1 MFNELKAEVC
11 RVNQTLADS
20 GLVILTW
27 GNVSGADRQAGVM
40 AIKPSGVDYAT
51 LTPDDIVVLN
61 IADGKVIEG
70 RARPSSDTPTHL
82 HFYRAFPNIGG
93 VVHTHSRHATAWA
106 QAGRELPCYGTTH
119 ADHFGGTV
127 PCVRYLTQAEIDGG
141 YEANTGVVVEE
152 CFRQRGLSPDDV
164 PGVLLH
170 GHAPFTWGKTPRK
183 ALENAIA
190 LEACAQMALEMLLV
204 NPDAQPLPAHILN
217 KHWNRKHGPGA
228 YYGQP
233 GC

>member
-11 RVNQTLADS
+11 RVNKALVDS

-27 GNVSGADRQAGVM
+27 GNVSGVDRKAGVM
-40 AIKPSGVDYAT
+40 AIKPSGVDYAR
-51 LTPDDIVVLN
+51 LTPDDIVVLR
-61 IADGKVIEG
+61 IEDGATVEG
-70 RARPSSDTPTHL
+70 KFHPSSDTATHL
-82 HFYRAFPNIGG
+82 HLYRVFPNIGG
-93 VVHTHSRHATAWA
+93 VVHTHSLHATAWA

-127 PCVRYLTQAEIDGG
+127 PCARMLTKAEIDAG

-152 CFRQRGLSPDDV
+152 CFKQCGVNPDGV

-170 GHAPFTWGKTPRK
+170 GHAPFTWGKTPQK
-183 ALENAIA
+183 ALDNSVA
-190 LEACAQMALEMLLV
+190 LEACAQMAFEMLLL
-204 NPDAQPLPAHILN
+204 NPNAQPLPQHILD

-228 YYGQP
+228 YYGQ
-233 GC
+233 G

>member
-11 RVNQTLADS
+11 RVNKALVDS

-27 GNVSGADRQAGVM
+27 GNVSGADRKAGIM
-40 AIKPSGVDYAT
+40 AIKPSGVDYAR
-51 LTPDDIVVLN
+51 LTPEDIVVLN

-70 RARPSSDTPTHL
+70 KARPSSDTPTHL
-82 HFYRAFPNIGG
+82 HLYRAFPNIGG
-93 VVHTHSRHATAWA
+93 VAHSHSRHATAWA

-127 PCVRYLTQAEIDGG
+127 PVTRLLTKAEIDGG
-141 YEANTGVVVEE
+141 YEANTGVVIEE
-152 CFRQRGLSPDDV
+152 CFKQRGVSPDDV
-164 PGVLLH
+164 PGVMLR
-170 GHAPFTWGKTPRK
+170 GHAPFMWGKSPQQ
-183 ALENAIA
+183 ALNNSIA
-190 LEACAQMALEMLLV
+190 LEACAQMALEMLAL
-204 NPDAQPLPAHILN
+204 NPNAQPLPEFILN

-233 GC
+233 E